1 MQRKI
6 TYYVDKIKPGQKISG
21 FLKEKGYS
29 EQNLVNLKKNLKS
42 IEVNDTYVYQNYVL
56 QQGDILNVYIR
67 ETESS
72 RQIIPVELPIDIVYE
87 DEDLLVV
94 NKPAGMPIH
103 PSRNNPD
110 NSLGNALA
118 WYYKQKQQAF
128 VFRCIN
134 RLDRD
139 TSGLTIVAK
148 HMVSGAILAQ
158 MVAAKSRDGLQAQG
172 IHREYLAI
180 VEGNVEPAEGVI
192 DAPIARK
199 ESRCLERVVDYE
211 KGDRAITHYQ
221 KLKTWKNARSN
232 KKMSLVAL
240 QLETGRTHQIRVHM
254 AYLGHPLIGD
264 FLYNPAYAANQLDRL
279 AHAEENGGQKQKE
292 DTNSE
297 EDSETPVQEIPDVE
311 VTVSGEDSDAQAARE
326 LEEKIEQLQSAI
338 ATESQNAA
346 DAEKWIALMKE
357 CVNPTELTAELLNTL
372 IEKIVVHEAV
382 KGEDGSREQEVEI
395 FYRFIGKI
403 D

>member
-192 DAPIARK
+192 NAPIARK

-254 AYLGHPLIGD
+254 AWFGHPLAGD
-264 FLYNPAYAANQLDRL
+264 TLYGNDGARLPRHALHCAETVFPHPESGAQMQFICPLPEDMAGLLRQHGLPNP
-279 AHAEENGGQKQKE
+279 
-292 DTNSE
+292 
-297 EDSETPVQEIPDVE
+297 
-311 VTVSGEDSDAQAARE
+311 
-326 LEEKIEQLQSAI
+326 
-338 ATESQNAA
+338 
-346 DAEKWIALMKE
+346 
-357 CVNPTELTAELLNTL
+357 
-372 IEKIVVHEAV
+372 
-382 KGEDGSREQEVEI
+382 
-395 FYRFIGKI
+395 F
-403 D
+403 

>member
-72 RQIIPVELPIDIVYE
+72 GQIIPIELPIDIVYE
-87 DEDLLVV
+87 DEDLLVI

-192 DAPIARK
+192 NAPIARK

-254 AYLGHPLIGD
+254 AYLGHPL
-264 FLYNPAYAANQLDRL
+264 
-279 AHAEENGGQKQKE
+279 
-292 DTNSE
+292 S
-297 EDSETPVQEIPDVE
+297 
-311 VTVSGEDSDAQAARE
+311 
-326 LEEKIEQLQSAI
+326 
-338 ATESQNAA
+338 
-346 DAEKWIALMKE
+346 
-357 CVNPTELTAELLNTL
+357 L
-372 IEKIVVHEAV
+372 IHI
-382 KGEDGSREQEVEI
+382 
-395 FYRFIGKI
+395 
-403 D
+403 

>member
-72 RQIIPVELPIDIVYE
+72 RQIIPVELLIDIVYE

-118 WYYKQKQQAF
+118 WYYKQKQLAF

-158 MVAAKSRDGLQAQG
+158 MVAAKSRDGIQAQG

-279 AHAEENGGQKQKE
+279 AHAEENGGC
-292 DTNSE
+292 
-297 EDSETPVQEIPDVE
+297 
-311 VTVSGEDSDAQAARE
+311 SDKKA
-326 LEEKIEQLQSAI
+326 
-338 ATESQNAA
+338 AA
-346 DAEKWIALMKE
+346 DLLIHRQALHAHKISFPHPMTGKPMEFSVSMPTDMKNLMK
-357 CVNPTELTAELLNTL
+357 
-372 IEKIVVHEAV
+372 I
-382 KGEDGSREQEVEI
+382 
-395 FYRFIGKI
+395 
-403 D
+403 

>member
-6 TYYVDKIKPGQKISG
+6 TYYVDKIKQGQKVSG

-29 EQNLVNLKKNLKS
+29 EQNLVNLKKDLAS
-42 IEVNDTYVYQNYVL
+42 IEVNDTCVYQNYVL
-56 QQGDILNVYIR
+56 HQGDSLNVYIR

-72 RQIIPVELPIDIVYE
+72 RQIIPVKLPIDIVYE
-87 DEDLLVV
+87 DEDLLVI
-94 NKPAGMPIH
+94 NKPAGMPVH

-148 HMVSGAILAQ
+148 HMVSGAILAR
-158 MVAAKSRDGLQAQG
+158 MVAAKSQGGLQEQG

-192 DAPIARK
+192 HAPIARK
-199 ESRCLERVVDYE
+199 ESKCLERVVDYE

-221 KLKTWKNARSN
+221 KLKTWKNVRSN
-232 KKMSLVAL
+232 QRMSLVAL

-254 AYLGHPLIGD
+254 AHLGHPLIGD

-279 AHAEENGGQKQKE
+279 AHAEENGSYMAKK
-292 DTNSE
+292 
-297 EDSETPVQEIPDVE
+297 
-311 VTVSGEDSDAQAARE
+311 A
-326 LEEKIEQLQSAI
+326 
-338 ATESQNAA
+338 AA
-346 DAEKWIALMKE
+346 DLLIHRQALHAHKICFPHPMTGKQMEFCVPMPKDMKS
-357 CVNPTELTAELLNTL
+357 LM
-372 IEKIVVHEAV
+372 
-382 KGEDGSREQEVEI
+382 
-395 FYRFIGKI
+395 
-403 D
+403 

>member
-72 RQIIPVELPIDIVYE
+72 RQIIPIELLIDIVYE

-148 HMVSGAILAQ
+148 HMVSGRG
-158 MVAAKSRDGLQAQG
+158 K
-172 IHREYLAI
+172 
-180 VEGNVEPAEGVI
+180 
-192 DAPIARK
+192 IAG
-199 ESRCLERVVDYE
+199 RVTGTGHSQRVSCYCGG
-211 KGDRAITHYQ
+211 KCR
-221 KLKTWKNARSN
+221 
-232 KKMSLVAL
+232 
-240 QLETGRTHQIRVHM
+240 TGRRC
-254 AYLGHPLIGD
+254 
-264 FLYNPAYAANQLDRL
+264 DRCT
-279 AHAEENGGQKQKE
+279 NCKKRKQV
-292 DTNSE
+292 
-297 EDSETPVQEIPDVE
+297 P
-311 VTVSGEDSDAQAARE
+311 
-326 LEEKIEQLQSAI
+326 
-338 ATESQNAA
+338 
-346 DAEKWIALMKE
+346 
-357 CVNPTELTAELLNTL
+357 
-372 IEKIVVHEAV
+372 
-382 KGEDGSREQEVEI
+382 
-395 FYRFIGKI
+395 
-403 D
+403 

>member
-6 TYYVDKIKPGQKISG
+6 TYYVDKIKQGQKVSG

-29 EQNLVNLKKNLKS
+29 EQNLVNLKKDLAS
-42 IEVNDTYVYQNYVL
+42 IEVNDTCVYQNYVL
-56 QQGDILNVYIR
+56 HQGDSLNVYIR

-72 RQIIPVELPIDIVYE
+72 RQIIPVKLPIDIVYE
-87 DEDLLVV
+87 DEDLLVI
-94 NKPAGMPIH
+94 NKPAGMPVH

-148 HMVSGAILAQ
+148 HMVSGAILAR
-158 MVAAKSRDGLQAQG
+158 MVAAKSQGGLQEQG

-192 DAPIARK
+192 HAPIARK
-199 ESRCLERVVDYE
+199 ESKCLERVVDYE

-221 KLKTWKNARSN
+221 KLKTWKNVRSN
-232 KKMSLVAL
+232 QRMSLVAL

-279 AHAEENGGQKQKE
+279 AHAEENSSYMAK
-292 DTNSE
+292 T
-297 EDSETPVQEIPDVE
+297 
-311 VTVSGEDSDAQAARE
+311 A
-326 LEEKIEQLQSAI
+326 
-338 ATESQNAA
+338 AA
-346 DAEKWIALMKE
+346 DLLIHRQALHAHKICFLHPMTGKQMEFCVPMPEDMKS
-357 CVNPTELTAELLNTL
+357 LM
-372 IEKIVVHEAV
+372 
-382 KGEDGSREQEVEI
+382 
-395 FYRFIGKI
+395 
-403 D
+403 

>member
-158 MVAAKSRDGLQAQG
+158 MVAAKSRDGIQAQG

-279 AHAEENGGQKQKE
+279 AHAEENGSCMGKKGSGRSFVKE
-292 DTNSE
+292 YS
-297 EDSETPVQEIPDVE
+297 
-311 VTVSGEDSDAQAARE
+311 
-326 LEEKIEQLQSAI
+326 
-338 ATESQNAA
+338 
-346 DAEKWIALMKE
+346 
-357 CVNPTELTAELLNTL
+357 
-372 IEKIVVHEAV
+372 
-382 KGEDGSREQEVEI
+382 
-395 FYRFIGKI
+395 
-403 D
+403 

>member
-254 AYLGHPLIGD
+254 AYIGHPILGD
-264 FLYNPAYAANQLDRL
+264 TVYGAKKPVPGL
-279 AHAEENGGQKQKE
+279 AGQCLQA
-292 DTNSE
+292 
-297 EDSETPVQEIPDVE
+297 VE
-311 VTVSGEDSDAQAARE
+311 LRFVHPRTGKLVTVSCPRSPEF
-326 LEEKIEQLQSAI
+326 EQQLRKYAGRS
-338 ATESQNAA
+338 
-346 DAEKWIALMKE
+346 
-357 CVNPTELTAELLNTL
+357 
-372 IEKIVVHEAV
+372 
-382 KGEDGSREQEVEI
+382 
-395 FYRFIGKI
+395 
-403 D
+403 

>member
-192 DAPIARK
+192 NAPIARK

-264 FLYNPAYAANQLDRL
+264 FLYNPAYAANQ
-279 AHAEENGGQKQKE
+279 
-292 DTNSE
+292 
-297 EDSETPVQEIPDVE
+297 
-311 VTVSGEDSDAQAARE
+311 
-326 LEEKIEQLQSAI
+326 
-338 ATESQNAA
+338 
-346 DAEKWIALMKE
+346 
-357 CVNPTELTAELLNTL
+357 
-372 IEKIVVHEAV
+372 
-382 KGEDGSREQEVEI
+382 
-395 FYRFIGKI
+395 
-403 D
+403 

>member
-118 WYYKQKQQAF
+118 WYYKQ
-128 VFRCIN
+128 N
-134 RLDRD
+134 SRLLCF
-139 TSGLTIVAK
+139 GALT
-148 HMVSGAILAQ
+148 GWT
-158 MVAAKSRDGLQAQG
+158 G
-172 IHREYLAI
+172 IHRGL
-180 VEGNVEPAEGVI
+180 
-192 DAPIARK
+192 
-199 ESRCLERVVDYE
+199 
-211 KGDRAITHYQ
+211 
-221 KLKTWKNARSN
+221 
-232 KKMSLVAL
+232 
-240 QLETGRTHQIRVHM
+240 
-254 AYLGHPLIGD
+254 PLW
-264 FLYNPAYAANQLDRL
+264 
-279 AHAEENGGQKQKE
+279 
-292 DTNSE
+292 
-297 EDSETPVQEIPDVE
+297 
-311 VTVSGEDSDAQAARE
+311 
-326 LEEKIEQLQSAI
+326 
-338 ATESQNAA
+338 QNI
-346 DAEKWIALMKE
+346 W
-357 CVNPTELTAELLNTL
+357 
-372 IEKIVVHEAV
+372 
-382 KGEDGSREQEVEI
+382 
-395 FYRFIGKI
+395 
-403 D
+403 